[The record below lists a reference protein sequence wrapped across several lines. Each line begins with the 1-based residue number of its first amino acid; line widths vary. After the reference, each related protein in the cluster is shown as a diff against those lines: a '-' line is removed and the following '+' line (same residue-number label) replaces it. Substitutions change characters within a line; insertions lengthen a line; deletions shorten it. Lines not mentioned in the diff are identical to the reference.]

1 MKGLSLIL
9 SLFTLPAYM
18 RFFDNQTVLG
28 VWFTILSVVNWMFT
42 FDVGIGNGLRNCL
55 TKELVRGDKERIKT
69 YISSA
74 YIMLTLI
81 ALTMLFIGL
90 SIFSYIDWNYFFNVE
105 VVIIDPNTLLMAVR
119 IMFAGVMLQFIF
131 KLVAYV
137 LYALQKSAVNNIIS
151 FFVSLFQL
159 LAVVVIPST
168 DTSTNMIIL
177 AVVNAAIANL
187 LYLIVTFYVFKN
199 QQLKGCGINPKYFK
213 KDAAK
218 DTINIGLLFLWTQVL
233 HLLIVLTDDF
243 LVTQFTSP
251 SYEVEYSIYYRLFS
265 LISTIFM
272 LALTPMW
279 SAVTKA
285 QAEKDHLWLKKIY
298 YLTNK
303 FTLIAIGA
311 EFLLIGV
318 LQFVINIWLGDN
330 AIDVNYLYAV
340 IFAFYGSVSIIQS
353 VQQTFA
359 YGFGIV
365 KLQCICYTVG
375 VIVKFSIVYY
385 GTQIWNDAWILVVL
399 ANFIVMLPYCIL
411 QPKYII
417 KEINK
422 LR

>member
-1 MKGLSLIL
+1 
-9 SLFTLPAYM
+9 
-18 RFFDNQTVLG
+18 
-28 VWFTILSVVNWMFT
+28 
-42 FDVGIGNGLRNCL
+42 
-55 TKELVRGDKERIKT
+55 
-69 YISSA
+69 
-74 YIMLTLI
+74 
-81 ALTMLFIGL
+81 
-90 SIFSYIDWNYFFNVE
+90 
-105 VVIIDPNTLLMAVR
+105 
-119 IMFAGVMLQFIF
+119 
-131 KLVAYV
+131 
-137 LYALQKSAVNNIIS
+137 
-151 FFVSLFQL
+151 
-159 LAVVVIPST
+159 
-168 DTSTNMIIL
+168 
-177 AVVNAAIANL
+177 
-187 LYLIVTFYVFKN
+187 
-199 QQLKGCGINPKYFK
+199 
-213 KDAAK
+213 
-218 DTINIGLLFLWTQVL
+218 
-233 HLLIVLTDDF
+233 
-243 LVTQFTSP
+243 
-251 SYEVEYSIYYRLFS
+251 
-265 LISTIFM
+265 M